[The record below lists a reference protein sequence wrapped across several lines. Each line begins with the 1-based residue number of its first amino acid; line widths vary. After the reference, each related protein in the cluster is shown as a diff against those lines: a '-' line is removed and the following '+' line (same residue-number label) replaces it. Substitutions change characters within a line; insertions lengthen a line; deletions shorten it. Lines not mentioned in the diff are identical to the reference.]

1 MCITLESG
9 NHCLLIWYGQFL
21 HLLNYQ
27 SAGVYW
33 QKNYSLTS
41 WFYNKIK
48 SARLSNDW
56 FKTKQ
61 QQVRVDV
68 HLQLAFD
75 KQHLQQL
82 YDDRWRNA
90 KCEVQTSCHLGGMRI
105 LNDHF
110 HFTAKSFKKQK
121 IFFCLTLSADLNKSP
136 NNTHVACKL
145 WVLYC
150 DASVLCCEV
159 L

>member
-1 MCITLESG
+1 MHNAGNWKPLFANLIRSVFTPSQLSICRCLLTIITL
-9 NHCLLIWYGQFL
+9 
-21 HLLNYQ
+21 
-27 SAGVYW
+27 
-33 QKNYSLTS
+33 

-105 LNDHF
+105 LKDHL
-110 HFTAKSFKKQK
+110 HFTAKSFKKKKKK
-121 IFFCLTLSADLNKSP
+121 IFLSYVIRRFKQIPQQHTCSL
-136 NNTHVACKL
+136 
-145 WVLYC
+145 
-150 DASVLCCEV
+150 
-159 L
+159 